1 MRLLIL
7 EEIKRANPKTAEQ
20 LKTFLEGAG
29 YDILSDSGNE
39 YGGSID
45 IIDYYESDGITYTVH
60 YSSVTEFNVTTVESD
75 E

>member
-1 MRLLIL
+1 MRFFVL

-29 YDILSDSGNE
+29 YDILSDNENE

-60 YSSVTEFNVTTVESD
+60 YSSITDFNITAVESD
-75 E
+75 G